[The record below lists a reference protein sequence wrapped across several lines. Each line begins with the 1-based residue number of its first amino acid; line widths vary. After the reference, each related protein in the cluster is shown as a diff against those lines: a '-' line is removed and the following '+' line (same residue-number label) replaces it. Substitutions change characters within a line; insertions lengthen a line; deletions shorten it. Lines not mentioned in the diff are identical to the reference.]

1 MALSERTT
9 QRPPE
14 WDSER
19 LKESAEKRASSRPA
33 PLCFSPGLWSLR
45 RDCCHIFHLHRF
57 GLMIQITVW
66 EINVRTLKRAPL
78 LVRVHGVPAHTERH
92 MVVFNLR
99 PDSKILRIKNSW
111 LESMGYEIPPLHL
124 HGQLKR
130 NIELCFPASCIVAML
145 CKLQN
150 VSTYDW
156 FFFLRLFNYPNLNN
170 IHLLLSKTWCKLC
183 LLAHTDEV
191 LTRFSARL
199 HHQSHMPPSWGNAIV
214 PL

>member
-1 MALSERTT
+1 MFLDDLHTQLVRNKFTIFFPPVNEPPLDFSCIRYKPWVSVKEMALSERTT
-9 QRPPE
+9 QNPPE
-14 WDSER
+14 WDSRR

-66 EINVRTLKRAPL
+66 EINVRTLKQAPL

-99 PDSKILRIKNSW
+99 SDSKILRIKNSW
-111 LESMGYEIPPLHL
+111 LESMGYEIPPLHI

-130 NIELCFPASCIVAML
+130 KSELCFPASCTVAML

-150 VSTYDW
+150 VPTYDC
-156 FFFLRLFNYPNLNN
+156 FF
-170 IHLLLSKTWCKLC
+170 S
-183 LLAHTDEV
+183 EV
-191 LTRFSARL
+191 
-199 HHQSHMPPSWGNAIV
+199 V
-214 PL
+214 